1 MSKQK
6 KTVTVMVLDEHRT
19 ETFVIPEARLHAI
32 RPAFVGL
39 SAAVLLLAGALGAL
53 GWHYY
58 QNYSRFA
65 RQEAQ
70 TQQLT
75 RQIEEL
81 KQARSAEIT
90 AKMNQLAQSE
100 KAAAELREYLRRR
113 GANVPLPA
121 TPSSE
126 KGKPTA
132 QAGGP
137 SSVLPPAD
145 TPEFGETIE
154 RLLKAASRVPLGRP
168 AQGGLSSGFGP
179 RHNPFNGQGS
189 EFHHGLDFRGN
200 VGDPARVT
208 ADGTVE
214 FAGTMN
220 GYGQVVKV
228 RHGYGYSTVYGHLSH
243 IDVQTGQQVR
253 AGELIGK
260 IGSTGRST
268 GPHLHYEVR
277 LNNEPHDPA
286 HFLSLLSEYN

>member
-1 MSKQK
+1 MDKQK

-19 ETFVIPEARLHAI
+19 DTFVIAESRLRAI
-32 RPAFVGL
+32 KPTIIGL
-39 SAAVLLLAGALGAL
+39 SLATVALLAALLAL

-58 QNYSRFA
+58 QSYNQFA
-65 RQEAQ
+65 QQQQQ
-70 TQQLT
+70 TQALNQ
-75 RQIEEL
+75 QIEDL
-81 KQARSAEIT
+81 KEARSAEVT
-90 AKMNQLAQSE
+90 AKLNQLAQSE
-100 KAAAELREYLRRR
+100 KAVADLQNYLRQR
-113 GANVPLPA
+113 GANVPVPKPA
-121 TPSSE
+121 ASSE
-126 KGKPTA
+126 PGKPIS

-137 SSVLPPAD
+137 RNILPPAD
-145 TPEFGETIE
+145 TPEFSQTIE
-154 RLLKAASRVPLGRP
+154 NLLKAANNVPLGRP

-179 RHNPFNGQGS
+179 RRNPFSGKGS

-200 VGDPARVT
+200 VGDPVRVT
-208 ADGTVE
+208 ANGTVE

-243 IDVQTGQQVR
+243 IDVQPGQTVK
-253 AGELIGK
+253 AGDLIGK

-286 HFLSLLSEYN
+286 TFLSLAK

>member
-1 MSKQK
+1 MDKQNK
-6 KTVTVMVLDEHRT
+6 LVTVMVLDEQYT
-19 ETFVIPEARLHAI
+19 ETFVIKESSLRAI
-32 RPAFVGL
+32 KPAIIGL
-39 SAAVLLLAGALGAL
+39 SALSMLLLAGLLAL

-58 QNYSRFA
+58 QNYRQFA
-65 RQEAQ
+65 QQQAQ

-75 RQIEEL
+75 QQIEDL
-81 KQARSAEIT
+81 KEARSAEVS
-90 AKMNQLAQSE
+90 AKLNQLAQSE
-100 KAAAELREYLRRR
+100 KAVAELRDYLRQR
-113 GANVPLPA
+113 GANLPA
-121 TPSSE
+121 PPAPQSE
-126 KGKPTA
+126 EGKPIS

-137 SSVLPPAD
+137 ASILPPAD
-145 TPEFGETIE
+145 TPEFSQIIE
-154 RLLKAASRVPLGRP
+154 QLLKAARSMPLGRP

-179 RHNPFNGQGS
+179 RHNPFSGRGS

-200 VGDPARVT
+200 IGDPVRVT
-208 ADGTVE
+208 ANGTVE

-243 IDVQTGQQVR
+243 IDVQTGQTVK

-260 IGSTGRST
+260 LGSTGRST

-286 HFLSLLSEYN
+286 TFLSLAK